1 MSNYK
6 VVLNSLLFSS
16 TLFAAPQVVQ
26 AAPTGTWL
34 SQPQIRYHVSSNTL
48 TEAMAK
54 IKQQNYKVVF
64 LDYRN
69 VSDDVQQKVSQAA
82 RENQLKPVVWIQ
94 SPQLRSLTV
103 SQLVNEARHTDGLQ
117 VDDHYFKHYSSK
129 DFSELRST
137 YNKPIYCSIQPFQ
150 ARQLPS
156 SGCHQIDVQCYTPS
170 TFRRCMGLADKLNA
184 VTSLATKRTF
194 QYRQKLGNRK
204 FNVFLWPHTN
214 DFFRRTSQAKPRKNV
229 KSVMGV
235 TSLMLS
241 EAAVSAVIPNELR

>member
-1 MSNYK
+1 MFNYK
-6 VVLNSLLFSS
+6 LVLKSLLFSS
-16 TLFAAPQVVQ
+16 FLLATPQASQ
-26 AAPTGTWL
+26 ATPTGTWL

-54 IKQQNYKVVF
+54 IKKQNYKVVF

-69 VSDDVQQKVSQAA
+69 VSGDTQKKVSQAA

-103 SQLVNEARHTDGLQ
+103 SQLINEAKHTDGLQ

-129 DFSELRST
+129 DFAELRSA
-137 YNKPIYCSIQPFQ
+137 YDKPIYCSIQPFQ
-150 ARQLPS
+150 SKQLPKR
-156 SGCHQIDVQCYTPS
+156 GCNQVDVQCYTPS
-170 TFRRCMGLADKLNA
+170 TLRRCMGLADRLNA

-194 QYRQKLGNRK
+194 KYRQKLGNRK
-204 FNVFLWPHTN
+204 FNVFLWPNSN
-214 DFFRRTSQAKPRKNV
+214 DFHKKASQVKPQKNIN
-229 KSVMGV
+229 SVVEV

-241 EAAVSAVIPNELR
+241 EAAISTVMPTEFR

>member
-1 MSNYK
+1 MSSFK
-6 VVLNSLLFSS
+6 LILKSLLFSS
-16 TLFAAPQVVQ
+16 FLLAVPKVSQ

-54 IKQQNYKVVF
+54 IKKQNYKVVF

-94 SPQLRSLTV
+94 SPQLRSLSV
-103 SQLVNEARHTDGLQ
+103 SQLINEAKHTDGLQ

-129 DFSELRST
+129 DFAELRSA
-137 YNKPIYCSIQPFQ
+137 YDKPIYCSIQPFQ
-150 ARQLPS
+150 ARQVPAQ
-156 SGCHQIDVQCYTPS
+156 GCYQVDVQCYTP
-170 TFRRCMGLADKLNA
+170 TTLRRCMGLADRLNA
-184 VTSLATKRTF
+184 VTSLATKRTLK
-194 QYRQKLGNRK
+194 YRQKLGNRK

-214 DFFRRTSQAKPRKNV
+214 DFFKRTSQVEAQENIN
-229 KSVMGV
+229 SVLEV
-235 TSLMLS
+235 TSLVLS
-241 EAAVSAVIPNELR
+241 EAAISTVMPTELR

>member
-1 MSNYK
+1 MPQ
-6 VVLNSLLFSS
+6 
-16 TLFAAPQVVQ
+16 AAHS
-26 AAPTGTWL
+26 APTGTWL
-34 SQPQIRYHVSSNTL
+34 SQPQIRYHASSNTL

-54 IKQQNYKVVF
+54 IKHQKYKVVF

-69 VSDDVQQKVSQAA
+69 VPDEVQKRVSQAA
-82 RENQLKPVVWIQ
+82 RDNQLKPVVWIQ

-103 SQLVNEARHTDGLQ
+103 SQLIHEARHTDGLQ

-129 DFSELRST
+129 DFAELRST
-137 YNKPIYCSIQPFQ
+137 YAKPIYCSIQPFQ
-150 ARQLPS
+150 AKQLPTQ
-156 SGCHQIDVQCYTPS
+156 GCHQIDVQCYTPN
-170 TFRRCMGLADKLNA
+170 TFRRCMGLADRLNA

-214 DFFRRTSQAKPRKNV
+214 DFFNRTRQAKPQKNV
-229 KSVMGV
+229 KSVLGV

-241 EAAVSAVIPNELR
+241 EAAVSAVIPTDFR

>member
-1 MSNYK
+1 MSNYHLTLK
-6 VVLNSLLFSS
+6 SLLFSS
-16 TLFAAPQVVQ
+16 VLFAAPQIAH

-48 TEAMAK
+48 TEAMAQ

-69 VSDDVQQKVSQAA
+69 VTDDVQQKVSQVA

-103 SQLVNEARHTDGLQ
+103 SQLINEAKHTDGLQ

-129 DFSELRST
+129 DFAELRSA
-137 YNKPIYCSIQPFQ
+137 YSKPIYCSIQPFQ
-150 ARQLPS
+150 SKQLPKR
-156 SGCHQIDVQCYTPS
+156 GCNQVDVQCYTPS
-170 TFRRCMGLADKLNA
+170 TLRRCMGLADRLNA
-184 VTSLATKRTF
+184 VTSLATKRTLK
-194 QYRQKLGNRK
+194 YRQKLGNRK
-204 FNVFLWPHTN
+204 FNVFLWPNSN
-214 DFFRRTSQAKPRKNV
+214 DFHKKASQEKPLKNMN
-229 KSVMGV
+229 SVVEV

-241 EAAVSAVIPNELR
+241 EAAISTVMPTEFR